1 VDERSQVLLSALLGA
16 VVGAVVGALYLTE
29 RGRRV
34 RDQIDPALDGFMTE
48 LERARGTVEKAQ
60 AAARE
65 GHRTFQGVVE
75 ATQTSDDE
83 ATGESTEVWPDRGVR
98 EVSAQ

>member
-1 VDERSQVLLSALLGA
+1 MDERSQVLLSALLGA
-16 VVGAVVGALYLTE
+16 VVGAVVGSLYLTE

-34 RDQIDPALDGFMTE
+34 RDQIDPALDGFVSE
-48 LERARGTVEKAQ
+48 LERARGTMEKAQ

-65 GHRTFQGVVE
+65 GQRAFQGAVD
-75 ATQTSDDE
+75 ATQTSDDDG
-83 ATGESTEVWPDRGVR
+83 TGESTEPWPDRGVR